1 MDDDAKAQLV
11 EAAKDQIASLEDP
24 YDPSDTAAVEVQ
36 LDALA
41 TALAQLRPRKSRKNA
56 PQSEEELSDVL
67 SRFVESDLVDASA
80 ITIYDEIDNVI
91 RLKDYEG
98 YSDEYVSQRLGAL
111 LSDLADELRPAI
123 EKLETKANQ

>member
-1 MDDDAKAQLV
+1 M
-11 EAAKDQIASLEDP
+11 EQIASLEDP

-36 LDALA
+36 LDTIA
-41 TALAQLRPRKSRKNA
+41 TTFSQLRPRKPRKSTS
-56 PQSEEELSDVL
+56 QSQEELRDVL
-67 SRFVESDLVDASA
+67 ARLAEGGLVDAMA

-98 YSDEYVSQRLGAL
+98 YSDDYVSERLGAL

-123 EKLETKANQ
+123 EKLQVEANQ

>member
-56 PQSEEELSDVL
+56 PQSEEKLSDVL